1 MCKALL
7 NNKLKKC
14 IRENYTFDLKPRTF
28 IKKAFS
34 TRNLTCYL
42 MAKLTLNDIDVT
54 GKKVMMRVD
63 FNVPIIDGK
72 ITDDNRVQAALPSI
86 NHVLENGGLLI
97 LTSHLGRPKG
107 QKNPEF
113 SLKPVADHLARLIKA
128 PVHFADDCIGEA
140 ATSVIDAAKP
150 GEVVVLENVRFY
162 KEETDND
169 EEFSKKLAAH
179 AEVFVND
186 AFGSSHRAHASVAG
200 VTRFL
205 QPAVSGYL
213 LDKEIKYLSDSVN
226 DPDRPFVAILG
237 GAKVSDK
244 IPVIEQLITK
254 VDTIIIGGG
263 MAYTFLVANGKSVGN
278 SLLQKE
284 LVPIAKKLMEDAKTA
299 GVNLMLPFD
308 FVIADDFSNDANQEV
323 VDEDNIKDGW
333 EALDIGPQTAI
344 SFGNVIKSAKTV
356 VWNGPM
362 GVFEMPSFAEGTNAV
377 ALALVEATEFG
388 ATSIIGG
395 GDSASAIKNAGL
407 SDKVS
412 HVSTGGGAS
421 LEYLEGKDL
430 PGVSSLTDK

>member
-1 MCKALL
+1 
-7 NNKLKKC
+7 
-14 IRENYTFDLKPRTF
+14 
-28 IKKAFS
+28 
-34 TRNLTCYL
+34 

-63 FNVPIIDGK
+63 FNVPIIDGE
-72 ITDDNRVQAALPSI
+72 ITDDNRVRAALPSI
-86 NHVLENGGLLI
+86 NFVIENGGLVI

-107 QKNPEF
+107 ERNQEF
-113 SLKPVADHLARLIKA
+113 SLKPVADHLATLIDA
-128 PVHFADDCIGEA
+128 PVHFANDCIGDVASE
-140 ATSVIDAAKP
+140 VIDTAKL

-169 EEFSKKLAAH
+169 EDFSKQLASH
-179 AEVFVND
+179 ADLFVND

-200 VTRFL
+200 VTKFL
-205 QPAVSGYL
+205 QPSVSGYL
-213 LDKEIKYLSDSVN
+213 LEKEIKYLSDSVN
-226 DPDRPFVAILG
+226 DPVQPFVAILG

-244 IPVIEQLITK
+244 IPVIRQLITK

-263 MAYTFLVANGKSVGN
+263 MAYTFLVANGKSVGK
-278 SLLQKE
+278 SLLQE
-284 LVPIAKKLMEDAKTA
+284 EMIDTARELMEEAKTA
-299 GVNLMLPFD
+299 GVHLMLPFD

-323 VDEDNIKDGW
+323 VDEDNIKDNW
-333 EALDIGPQTAI
+333 EALDIGPQSAI
-344 SFGNVIKSAKTV
+344 AFGNVIKAAKTV

-377 ALALVEATEFG
+377 AEALVEATEFG

-407 SDKVS
+407 SSKVS

>member
-1 MCKALL
+1 
-7 NNKLKKC
+7 
-14 IRENYTFDLKPRTF
+14 
-28 IKKAFS
+28 
-34 TRNLTCYL
+34 
-42 MAKLTLNDIDVT
+42 MAKLTLTDLDVK
-54 GKKVMMRVD
+54 GKKVLMRVD

-86 NHVLENGGLLI
+86 NYVLENGGLLI

-107 QKNPEF
+107 EPKPEF
-113 SLKPVADHLARLIKA
+113 SLKPVADHLATLIDA
-128 PVHFADDCIGEA
+128 PVHFGVDCVGEA
-140 ATSVIDAAKP
+140 AEKAIAAAKP
-150 GEVVVLENVRFY
+150 GEVVVLENVRFH

-169 EEFSKKLAAH
+169 EAFSKQLAAH
-179 AEVFVND
+179 GDMFVND

-205 QPAVSGYL
+205 QPAASGFL
-213 LDKEIKYLSDSVN
+213 LEKEIKYLSESVN
-226 DPDRPFVAILG
+226 DPERPFVAILG

-244 IPVIEQLITK
+244 IPVITALITK

-263 MAYTFLVANGKSVGN
+263 MAYTFLVANGKTVGK
-278 SLLQKE
+278 SLLQQE
-284 LVPIAKKLMEDAKTA
+284 MVPVAKDLMEKAKAA

-323 VDEDNIKDGW
+323 VDEDNIKDEW
-333 EALDIGPQTAI
+333 EALDIGPESALA
-344 SFGNVIKSAKTV
+344 FGNVIKSAKTV
-356 VWNGPM
+356 LWNGPM

-377 ALALVEATEFG
+377 AEALVEATKFG

-430 PGVSSLTDK
+430 PGVTALTEK